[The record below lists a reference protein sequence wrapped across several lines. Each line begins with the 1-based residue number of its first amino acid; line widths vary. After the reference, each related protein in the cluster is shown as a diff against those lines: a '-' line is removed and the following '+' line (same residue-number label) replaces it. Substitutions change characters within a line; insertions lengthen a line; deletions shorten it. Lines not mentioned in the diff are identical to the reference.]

1 MTEIDGIK
9 VKEILEFPPTQGF
22 GRFKTFFDM
31 MIK

>member
-1 MTEIDGIK
+1 MKVDGMEI
-9 VKEILEFPPTQGF
+9 KEILEFPPAPGF